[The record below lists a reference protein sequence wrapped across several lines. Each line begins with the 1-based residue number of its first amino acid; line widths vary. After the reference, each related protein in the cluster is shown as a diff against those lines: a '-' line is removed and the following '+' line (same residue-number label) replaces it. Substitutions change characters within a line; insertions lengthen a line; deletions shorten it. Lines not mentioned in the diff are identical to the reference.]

1 MVFMSDNFIV
11 VVTFNTNSENHTTA
25 RTQIDDYIR
34 DFLSQQPGFI
44 ESRLH
49 ELQAG
54 TGLLHYASW
63 QSENDFKLFA
73 LKAKDHPGL
82 PAIREYAPSAN
93 FYHIVKEY

>member
-1 MVFMSDNFIV
+1 MVSMSTNFIV
-11 VVTFNTNSENHTTA
+11 VVTFNTNPENHTVA

-54 TGLLHYASW
+54 AGLLHYASW

-73 LKAKDHPGL
+73 LKAKDHPAL
-82 PAIREYAPSAN
+82 PAIRAYTPSAN
-93 FYHIVKEY
+93 FYHIFAEY

>member
-1 MVFMSDNFIV
+1 MVSMNDNFIV
-11 VVTFNTNSENHTTA
+11 VVTFDTKKSNHATA

-49 ELQAG
+49 ELEAG
-54 TGLLHYASW
+54 SGLLHYASW
-63 QSENDFKLFA
+63 QSENDFKSFA
-73 LKAKDHPGL
+73 LKARNHPAL

-93 FYHIVKEY
+93 FYHIFAEY